1 MKENLKIDSMVFEM
15 DGRVEL
21 RLVAYYCGILSG
33 VLNVANFGK
42 SASTLFQVYVSPEA
56 RNVGVGTAM
65 VQEAC
70 RQIVVFGSGA
80 VSALVDLDGP
90 VKFWESL
97 GFKPAHIE
105 GKQMVM
111 SKRLSE

>member
-1 MKENLKIDSMVFEM
+1 MVFEM

-21 RLVAYYCGILSG
+21 RLVAYYCGILSA
-33 VLNVANFGK
+33 VASVANFGK
-42 SASTLFQVYVSPEA
+42 PVSTLFQVFVAPEA
-56 RNVGVGTAM
+56 RNVGVGRAL
-65 VQEAC
+65 VSEAC
-70 RQIVVFGSGA
+70 RQIVVYGSGA
-80 VSALVDLDGP
+80 VSALVDVDGP

-97 GFKPAHIE
+97 GFMPAHIE

>member
-1 MKENLKIDSMVFEM
+1 MVFEM

-21 RLVAYYCGILSG
+21 RLVAYYCGMMSG
-33 VLNVANFGK
+33 VLSVANFGK
-42 SASTLFQVYVSPEA
+42 PASTLFQVFVSPES
-56 RNVGVGTAM
+56 RNIGVGKAM
-65 VQEAC
+65 VNEAC
-70 RQIVVFGSGA
+70 RQIVVYGSGA
-80 VSALVDLDGP
+80 VSALVDVDGP

-97 GFKPAHIE
+97 GFRPAHIE